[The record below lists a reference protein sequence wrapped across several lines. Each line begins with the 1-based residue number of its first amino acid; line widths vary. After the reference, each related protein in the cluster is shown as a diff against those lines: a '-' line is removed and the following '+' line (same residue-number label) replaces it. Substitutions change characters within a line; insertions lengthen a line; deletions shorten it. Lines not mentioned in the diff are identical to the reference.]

1 MSRRDVLPGD
11 PAIPRIREGNESGT
25 KNWRSKVSL
34 RVIPTSVHGVID
46 YLAGGALYAT
56 PALLGLGDVPASA
69 RTLRLASGAAVAS
82 SMLTDYELGVVK
94 VVPMPAHLT
103 LDVASGALI
112 AASPWLLGFAEN
124 GQRYWLPH
132 ALMGASEVL
141 IALMSKTR

>member
-1 MSRRDVLPGD
+1 M
-11 PAIPRIREGNESGT
+11 
-25 KNWRSKVSL
+25 SL

-46 YLAGGALYAT
+46 YVAGGALYAT
-56 PALLGLGDVPASA
+56 PTLLGLSDVPASA
-69 RTLRLASGAAVAS
+69 RTLRLAGGAAVAS

-94 VVPMPAHLT
+94 VVPIPAHLT

-112 AASPWLLGFAEN
+112 AASPWLFGFAKN
-124 GQRYWLPH
+124 GQRHWLPH

>member
-1 MSRRDVLPGD
+1 M
-11 PAIPRIREGNESGT
+11 PADSAILGREGNRERSESGT

-34 RVIPTSVHGVID
+34 RVIPTNLHGVID

-56 PALLGLGDVPASA
+56 PALLGLSDVPASA
-69 RTLRLASGAAVAS
+69 RTLRLASGAAIAS

-112 AASPWLLGFAEN
+112 AASPWLLGFAKN
-124 GQRYWLPH
+124 GQRHWLPH
-132 ALMGASEVL
+132 ALMGTSEVL